1 MKFATFHNRIFIT
14 IIVVILFYVI
24 FALYSDI
31 EKLGENYEKIKIFY
45 LVPIFGIL
53 ISSIFLRSLL
63 QRYLLMKIEI
73 DLSLKQSFL
82 LFWAGLSMLFTPLG
96 SGQMIKSHFLKS
108 KYGHDISKSL
118 PLVFAERFFDLSALF
133 VIIIASLFLF
143 YSSES
148 LLVSF
153 VSLILLSVILITV
166 KSRKAMTAIRS
177 IAGRISFLNKMF
189 EQTPQFDSSLQKLFE
204 IKMIVGGCLVA
215 IAAFSLEGFVVYL
228 SFLTFGIDIGYL
240 KTIQIYY
247 TSVLSG
253 TISFIPAGTGVLEA
267 AFVKLMIQQH
277 FDLSQASSLIIFIR
291 ITSTW
296 FATITGFFIS
306 FFIVK
311 QNESN

>member
-1 MKFATFHNRIFIT
+1 MKLATFHNRVFIT

-31 EKLGENYEKIKIFY
+31 EKLGENYEKIKISY
-45 LVPIFGIL
+45 LIPIFGIL

-63 QRYLLMKIEI
+63 QRYLLMKIGI

-118 PLVFAERFFDLSALF
+118 PLVFAERFFDLTALF
-133 VIIIASLFLF
+133 VIVTASLFLF
-143 YSSES
+143 YSLES
-148 LLVSF
+148 LLVTF
-153 VSLILLSVILITV
+153 VSLILLSVILIAV
-166 KSRKAMTAIRS
+166 KSTKAMVIIKS
-177 IAGRISFLNKMF
+177 IANRISFLNKIL
-189 EQTPQFDSSLQKLFE
+189 EQTSQFDSSLQKLFE
-204 IKMIVGGCLVA
+204 IKIIVSGCLVA

-228 SFLTFGIDIGYL
+228 GFLAFGIDIGYL

-291 ITSTW
+291 ITTTW

-306 FFIVK
+306 FFIMK
-311 QNESN
+311 KNESN